1 MSALRELLSFAYKE
15 EERAQKAEI
24 EKRLFPLWLVN
35 YAVAKV
41 KGGELEMDYE
51 QFLKAVFSPQT
62 PAPKATKAKK
72 VKTADEIMAEFMPLV
87 EADRKKGG

>member
-1 MSALRELLSFAYKE
+1 M
-15 EERAQKAEI
+15 RAQKAEL

-51 QFLKAVFSPQT
+51 QFLKLVFSDET
-62 PAPKATKAKK
+62 PAESRPTKQQKK
-72 VKTADEIMAEFMPLV
+72 RTADEIMAELMPLV

>member
-1 MSALRELLSFAYKE
+1 LLSFAYKE

-35 YAVAKV
+35 YALAKV

-51 QFLKAVFSPQT
+51 QFLKTVFSTQ
-62 PAPKATKAKK
+62 PAPTTQTKREKK
-72 VKTADEIMAEFMPLV
+72 RTADEIMAEFMPLV

>member
-1 MSALRELLSFAYKE
+1 MLSFAYKE
-15 EERAQKAEI
+15 EERAQRAEL

-51 QFLKAVFSPQT
+51 QYLKLVFSDET
-62 PAPKATKAKK
+62 PADPRPTKKQNK
-72 VKTADEIMAEFMPLV
+72 RTADEIMAEFMPLV